1 MQHPACRQD
10 WATGAL
16 ASSLRALLPGLA
28 VEVRA
33 ETASTNTVLLEH
45 ARQATGPEG
54 LAAQPALLAA
64 EAQTAGRGRQG
75 RAWQAL
81 PGASL
86 TFSLALPMAPRAA
99 GGWHGLSLAVGLALA
114 EALEPVAD
122 GVAPRLG
129 LKWPNDLW
137 LWDGPGR
144 GRKLGGILIETA
156 GLPTAATASPG
167 PDGAPLARWCV
178 VGVGLNVA
186 DQPGAP
192 GSLQTLLP
200 GATPPGVLSQVAP
213 PLLRALLAFER
224 QGFAPL
230 QPAYGRRDLLAG
242 QALHTSTGLA
252 GDGAGV
258 DARGALLLR
267 TAHGLFTVTSG
278 EVSVRFFDHPLPA
291 AVAQAG
297 PP

>member
-16 ASSLRALLPGLA
+16 ARSLQALLPGLA
-28 VEVRA
+28 VEVQA
-33 ETASTNTVLLEH
+33 ETASTNTMLLER
-45 ARQATGPEG
+45 ARQAAGP
-54 LAAQPALLAA
+54 AAQPALLAA
-64 EAQTAGRGRQG
+64 EAQTAGRGRLG
-75 RAWQAL
+75 RAWRAL

-99 GGWHGLSLAVGLALA
+99 GGWQGLSLAVGLALA
-114 EALEPVAD
+114 EALEPLPEGA
-122 GVAPRLG
+122 APRLG

-137 LWDGPGR
+137 LWDGPGQ

-156 GLPTAATASPG
+156 GLPTAAQVSPA
-167 PDGAPLARWCV
+167 PDSAPQARWCV
-178 VGVGLNVA
+178 VGVGLNIA
-186 DQPGAP
+186 DQPGVP
-192 GSLQTLLP
+192 GSLQALLP

-230 QPAYGRRDLLAG
+230 RQAYGRRDLLAG
-242 QALHTSTGLA
+242 QALHTSAGLA

-258 DARGALLLR
+258 DAQGALLLQ
-267 TAHGLFTVTSG
+267 TAHGLNAITSG
-278 EVSVRFFDHPLPA
+278 EVSVRFSGQPLPA
-291 AVAQAG
+291 ALAQAG
-297 PP
+297 SP